1 MIERVCR
8 TRAKMGTNVETELA
22 SSTYNTQVHF
32 IYYTLISFSLSRN
45 HTMKRSS
52 AVTSP
57 PSLSLF
63 LLLLLPLLAQSSDD
77 LIDKICR
84 VTPFIDLCEAS
95 LRPLTPSPS
104 DPKSLASA
112 MASVVL
118 GNMTDT
124 LGYIQ
129 SLIRHSHDPAAERAL
144 AQCAELYRPVVKF
157 NIPQAI
163 DAMRRG
169 ELGFATYVLGD
180 AEKQTDTCQKWIN
193 SAGADDENSVAL
205 TARNKQV
212 KNLCDVAISVIK
224 SLMKGR

>member
-1 MIERVCR
+1 
-8 TRAKMGTNVETELA
+8 
-22 SSTYNTQVHF
+22 
-32 IYYTLISFSLSRN
+32 
-45 HTMKRSS
+45 
-52 AVTSP
+52 
-57 PSLSLF
+57 
-63 LLLLLPLLAQSSDD
+63 
-77 LIDKICR
+77 
-84 VTPFIDLCEAS
+84 
-95 LRPLTPSPS
+95 
-104 DPKSLASA
+104 

-169 ELGFATYVLGD
+169 EFGFATYVLGD

-193 SAGADDENSVAL
+193 GAGADDESSVAL

>member
-1 MIERVCR
+1 
-8 TRAKMGTNVETELA
+8 
-22 SSTYNTQVHF
+22 
-32 IYYTLISFSLSRN
+32 
-45 HTMKRSS
+45 MKKSS

-57 PSLSLF
+57 PSLSFF
-63 LLLLLPLLAQSSDD
+63 LLMLLPLLAQSSDD

-95 LRPLTPSPS
+95 LRPLAPSPS

-124 LGYIQ
+124 LGYIK

-163 DAMRRG
+163 EAMRRG
-169 ELGFATYVLGD
+169 EFGFATYVLGD

-193 SAGADDENSVAL
+193 SAGADDESSVAL

>member
-1 MIERVCR
+1 
-8 TRAKMGTNVETELA
+8 
-22 SSTYNTQVHF
+22 
-32 IYYTLISFSLSRN
+32 
-45 HTMKRSS
+45 MKKSS
-52 AVTSP
+52 AVTTP
-57 PSLSLF
+57 PFFFLC
-63 LLLLLPLLAQSSDD
+63 LLLLLPLLARSSDD
-77 LIDKICR
+77 LIDKICQA
-84 VTPFIDLCEAS
+84 TPFCDLCEAS
-95 LRPLTPSPS
+95 LRPLSPSPS

-112 MASVVL
+112 MANVVL

-129 SLIRHSHDPAAERAL
+129 SLIKHTHEPAAERAL

-169 ELGFATYVLGD
+169 QFGFATYVLGD
-180 AEKQTDTCQKWIN
+180 AEKQTDSCQKGIN
-193 SAGADDENSVAL
+193 GTGADDESSVAI

-212 KNLCDVAISVIK
+212 KNLCDVAISVLK